1 MEKQVL
7 LLSASA
13 KNKNLCVAGLDL
25 LDRRLIRLVS
35 DDKDTDGAIPKYYMQ
50 NTQIGDVVDI
60 SVVRPLPNE
69 YQPENFLIDLGRSP
83 RIQDHY
89 SATRVIG
96 IMKEYSYHEYF
107 LLGNHKAFLTADD
120 MKNNYGSLAWVH
132 VNNVS
137 IHLNERHKTRAD
149 FDYNGYK
156 YENVS
161 VTDWDFFDIDH
172 TIRLSD
178 AYFLMSLP
186 HTSWCIGD
194 GVERYYKFV
203 AKIFPTEHRPHLSL
217 G

>member
-161 VTDWDFFDIDH
+161 VTD
-172 TIRLSD
+172 
-178 AYFLMSLP
+178 
-186 HTSWCIGD
+186 
-194 GVERYYKFV
+194 
-203 AKIFPTEHRPHLSL
+203 
-217 G
+217 